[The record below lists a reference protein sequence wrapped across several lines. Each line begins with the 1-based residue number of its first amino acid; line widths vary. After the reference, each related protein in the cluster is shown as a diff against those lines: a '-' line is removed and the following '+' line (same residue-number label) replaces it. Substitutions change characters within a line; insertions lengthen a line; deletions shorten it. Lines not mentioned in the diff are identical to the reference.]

1 MNDLTV
7 RLPETAEAR
16 GRIAPKHF
24 AHIVYKT
31 PRFAEMIDWYS
42 TVLECE
48 PVLKNDLLCFMTYDD
63 EHHRI
68 AIANQPQL
76 KDKPADVA
84 GVEHCAYTYGSLAD
98 LAATYERLKA
108 AGITPYWCINHGF
121 TLSMYYR
128 DPDRNQVEL
137 QVDLFDDAAATT
149 AWLEQSDFA
158 SNPIGVKFDPDE
170 FARRLKAGEDLSDIL
185 ERRRIDPSEL
195 HGQFPEGGL

>member
-31 PRFAEMIDWYS
+31 PRFAEMIDWYA

-48 PVLKNDLLCFMTYDD
+48 PVLKNELLCFMTYDD

-68 AIANQPQL
+68 AIANQPHL
-76 KDKPADVA
+76 EDKPKNVA
-84 GVEHCAYTYGSLAD
+84 GVEHCAYTYGSLED

-121 TLSMYYR
+121 TLSMYYA
-128 DPDRNQVEL
+128 DPDDNRVEL
-137 QVDLFDDAAATT
+137 QVDLFDDAEATT

-158 SNPIGVKFDPDE
+158 TNPLGVKFDPDE
-170 FARRLKAGEDLSDIL
+170 FVRRLRAGEDLTDLL

-195 HGQFPEGGL
+195 FDQLPEGGL